1 MYAST
6 AVNIKSAGIPQAY
19 VNQDLSVMALL
30 VLKLRQ
36 IATWYTTK
44 TIQFSS

>member
-6 AVNIKSAGIPQAY
+6 AVNNDTAGIPQAY
-19 VNQDLSVMALL
+19 VNQALSVMALL
-30 VLKLRQ
+30 VLKLDLHQ

-44 TIQFSS
+44 TI